1 MTGLVS
7 TNCGILPSWMGE
19 HGVCLENMDNMEK
32 IQNIEQMQEK
42 VSFETE
48 D

>member
-19 HGVCLENMDNMEK
+19 HGVSLENENVGNMAKMES
-32 IQNIEQMQEK
+32 INQM
-42 VSFETE
+42 T
-48 D
+48 